1 MTTVKKAKAK
11 NLSAG
16 PSKMTKKAGP
26 VDPKGAYTKVQQR
39 TLGNMKKGGKIK
51 KAQTG
56 RTISETI
63 PYTDESGK
71 KASSTSG
78 MGNAKIRSVSDD
90 KKYVTKMKT
99 DESGNVTKSKAR
111 RTVKGFLT
119 GAPRV
124 KDNLKKGG
132 KVSKTSKKK

>member
-1 MTTVKKAKAK
+1 MPKINKAK

-16 PSKMTKKAGP
+16 VSKTTKKAP
-26 VDPKGAYTKVQQR
+26 MVDPKGAYTKVQQR

-63 PYTDESGK
+63 PYTNELGR
-71 KASSTSG
+71 KASFTSG
-78 MGNAKIRSVSDD
+78 MRNAKIKSYSDD
-90 KKYVTKMKT
+90 KNYVTKAKT
-99 DESGNVTKSKAR
+99 DASGNVTKMKAR

-119 GAPRV
+119 GAP
-124 KDNLKKGG
+124 KLTDNLKKGG
-132 KVSKTSKKK
+132 VIKAKKK